1 MRSLWNLYHPMGCL
15 LMTDCDDCH
24 YDCDCEYD
32 NAICFKCGSY
42 IAYDENLNFLMCGC
56 PEKEDSA

>member
-1 MRSLWNLYHPMGCL
+1 
-15 LMTDCDDCH
+15 MTDCDDCH
-24 YDCDCEYD
+24 CDCDCEYD

-56 PEKEDSA
+56 PEKEADQ